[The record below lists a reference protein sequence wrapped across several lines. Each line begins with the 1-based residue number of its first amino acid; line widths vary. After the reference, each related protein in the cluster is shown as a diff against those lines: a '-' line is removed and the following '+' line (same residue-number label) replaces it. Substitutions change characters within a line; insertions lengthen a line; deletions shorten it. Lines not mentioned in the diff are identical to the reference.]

1 MGIKCVLIKVL
12 RLLPGTL
19 APRMM
24 AAAVVETPGPHQL
37 TPPLFAGLVG
47 FYLLV
52 PGLSWGM
59 GI

>member
-24 AAAVVETPGPHQL
+24 AAAVVETPGPHQP
-37 TPPLFAGLVG
+37 TPPLFAGLVV